1 MIVEII
7 NNDKDHFI
15 NEARC
20 NGENFSWSSNMEESH
35 FIIIRSEFGKKLENL
50 DFIAKSLE
58 DSDDI
63 YCDESISAS
72 EFLSFSLFKRQLLL
86 ARKCTVKPARYSVYV
101 CRYLHNENKLIIY
114 LNDGHQENYCDV
126 ASSLDFNVIVE
137 RKEQSRSIFDRIFS
151 RESFECQYAK
161 VNLIGDNNMAYTDG
175 ALYYTFEGCK
185 YKYPITKEML
195 SSGFYVPLF
204 NGNKPIIKSYSSG
217 FNARITDG
225 V

>member
-1 MIVEII
+1 MLVEII

-35 FIIIRSEFGKKLENL
+35 FIIIRSEFGESLENL
-50 DFIAKSLE
+50 DFIAKALE

-63 YCDESISAS
+63 YCDELINVS
-72 EFLSFSLFKRQLLL
+72 ESVCFSLFKRQLLL

-101 CRYLHNENKLIIY
+101 CKYLHNENKLVVY

-126 ASSLDFNVIVE
+126 SSSLEFKVTLE
-137 RKEQSRSIFDRIFS
+137 RTNHRRGFWDNLFS
-151 RESFECQYAK
+151 RENTETQY
-161 VNLIGDNNMAYTDG
+161 VNIKLIGDNNMAYTDG

-185 YKYPITKEML
+185 YKYPITKGML
-195 SSGFYVPLF
+195 SSGFDVPLF
-204 NGNKPIIKSYSSG
+204 NGKKPIIKSYSSG